1 MNDMTDANVRFFRR
15 MFIAAPA
22 IALLWIG
29 VAFWVASCSVT
40 SPNVAAGVTGA
51 VLPADQLATVERLCQ
66 AAQPMLNAAS
76 DQGLPPQVW
85 QTAVYGSAYCNQLL
99 GGTVPPTTDA
109 NTPSWLPQ
117 VIQGVQIAAEIA
129 KVALPAIL
137 SL

>member
-22 IALLWIG
+22 IAVLWTG
-29 VAFWVASCSVT
+29 VAFWVASCSTTAPTVAAVT
-40 SPNVAAGVTGA
+40 SA
-51 VLPADQLATVERLCQ
+51 VLPADQLATVERVCQ

-76 DQGLPPQVW
+76 DQSLPAQVW

-117 VIQGVQIAAEIA
+117 VVQGVQIAAEIA
-129 KVALPAIL
+129 RVALPAIL